1 MASKKNHRSADAV
14 ADYFL
19 LRVDIEGD
27 YIGNSKMQKL
37 CYFAQG
43 WSLALRGKALFDD
56 VFEAWALGPLLP
68 PLFKRFKRY
77 RWHPLNT
84 YKRRT
89 DCLKELDAE
98 EQAFLDWI
106 WDVYSRYSR
115 NELMNITHEQ
125 TPWKEAHGDTKGID
139 PCREE
144 ITQASMKAYFLKQK
158 PPAGLNME
166 YPRAA

>member
-1 MASKKNHRSADAV
+1 MAKKNHRSADAV

-19 LRVDIEGD
+19 LRTGMEGD
-27 YIGNSKMQKL
+27 YIGNLKMQKL

-56 VFEAWALGPLLP
+56 VFEAWALGPALP
-68 PLFKRFKRY
+68 PLFQRFQRY
-77 RWHPLNT
+77 RWHPLDA

-89 DCLKELDAE
+89 DCDKELDAE
-98 EQAFLDWI
+98 EQKFLDWI
-106 WDVYSRYSR
+106 WDVYSRHSA
-115 NELMNITHEQ
+115 NELKRLTRAQ
-125 TPWKEAHGDTKGID
+125 TPWKEAHGDTEGID

-158 PPAGLNME
+158 PPAGRNVKR
-166 YPRAA
+166 PKAA